1 MERVCVVVS
10 NCYIL
15 NFLVMTIGIGM
26 YRNFLL
32 LYICLEFH

>member
-1 MERVCVVVS
+1 MERVRVVAS
-10 NCYIL
+10 ICYIL

-26 YRNFLL
+26 CCTFLL